1 MRPQPR
7 TPRRSR
13 QRGQVLGLAALLL
26 PVMLAFSVLAV
37 DTGYNWADRRALQ
50 SAADQA
56 ALAGASTISSGS
68 SIELQ
73 TAQDYAWRGLQ
84 QSVPA
89 SVTTSCTSSATTCT
103 VGPVN
108 GYTITATADYQ
119 SQDHAY
125 SASNTVSV
133 DVQHDNPG
141 LGFESWFGVTKVR
154 IKVHAAATSE
164 PGTVNFPFALATR
177 FLNLTGSSTVAAYG
191 AVLVGQCSDNGRGDF
206 VSNSANGGINIGGS
220 SEIDLGQ
227 AKDSNGYNSSAQALL
242 LSTPGTEQC
251 SNAPNTASDGSNGW
265 GTFGNDVSFDQTS
278 SLYNYYYGFD
288 SGPAG
293 CTSSSSLNPQ
303 STCTASSIGGT
314 AWQDACWTSG
324 NQTVPIKTTTATYT
338 ASTTGVGSISSGTVS
353 ACSATS
359 SHEGSFPMSTSD
371 NRWPNLPVYSAPADL
386 AANLSGSALTT
397 SNPGTGNSTLSAGA
411 GGTTYVTAN
420 QYFNATSVNT
430 RANLVFAPGYYV
442 FDGTGASLNIGNGSS
457 GSFTC
462 TSGTSSHITNFPGY
476 NGCVFVFENGASL
489 SMQSGSMNCASGS
502 TYNGTATGDCAFEFD
517 GNGSLSFSSGLN
529 ASMHPIP
536 YTDATSGITYRMPL
550 IYSTQ
555 NLNCLSSTSGTT
567 PGSCAISMSSSGA
580 TFDVRGTIYARYG
593 IVNINANASPVS
605 GQVIADTVLL
615 QSGNAAAPGGVAYNG
630 SAVAPAAAPASLIE

>member
-1 MRPQPR
+1 VQPR
-7 TPRRSR
+7 TRRRRNR

-26 PVMLAFSVLAV
+26 PVMLAFAVLAV

-56 ALAGASTISSGS
+56 ALAGASTVSSGTS
-68 SIELQ
+68 TMLQ
-73 TAQDYAWRGLQ
+73 TAQAYAWRGVR

-89 SVTTSCTSSATTCT
+89 AVASGCTSSVTTCT

-108 GYTITATADYQ
+108 GYTVTVTANYQ
-119 SQDHAY
+119 SQDHGY
-125 SASNTVSV
+125 SASNTVAV

-141 LGFESWFGVTKVR
+141 LGFEAWFGVTKVR
-154 IKVHAAATSE
+154 IKVHAAATSA

-206 VSNSANGGINIGGS
+206 VSNGANGGILIGGS

-227 AKDSNGYNSSAQALL
+227 AKDSNNNNSSAQALL
-242 LSTPGTEQC
+242 LGTPGTQQC
-251 SNAPNTASDGSNGW
+251 SNAPNTASDGSSGW
-265 GTFGNDVSFDQTS
+265 GTFGNNVSFDQAG

-288 SGPAG
+288 SGPTG
-293 CTSSSSLNPQ
+293 CSSSTSTNPQ

-314 AWQDACWTSG
+314 AWQDGCWTSG
-324 NQTVPIKTTTATYT
+324 NQTVPIKTTSAAYT
-338 ASTTGVGSISSGTVS
+338 ASTSGVGSISSGTVS
-353 ACSATS
+353 PCSAAS

-371 NRWPNLPVYSAPADL
+371 NRWPNLPVYSAPADI
-386 AANLSGSALTT
+386 AANLTGSAISTT
-397 SNPGTGNSTLSAGA
+397 NPGNGSSTLAAGA
-411 GGTTYVTAN
+411 GGTTYVAAN
-420 QYFNATSVNT
+420 QYFSATSVNT

-442 FDGTGASLNIGNGSS
+442 FDGSGASLNIGNGSS

-462 TSGTSSHITNFPGY
+462 ASGASSHITNFPGY
-476 NGCVFVFENGASL
+476 SGCVFVFENGASL
-489 SMQSGSMNCASGS
+489 SMQSGAMNCASGS
-502 TYNGTATGDCAFEFD
+502 TYNGTSTGDCAFEFD

-536 YTDATSGITYRMPL
+536 YTDSTSGVTYRMPL

-555 NLNCLSSTSGTT
+555 NLNCLSNTSGTT
-567 PGSCAISMSSSGA
+567 SGSCAISMSSSGA

-593 IVNINANASPVS
+593 IVSINANASPVS

-615 QSGNAAAPGGVAYNG
+615 QAGSSAAPGGVAYNG
-630 SAVAPAAAPASLIE
+630 SAVAPAAAPANLIE